1 MESLPL
7 DSPSLVAL
15 VFLLGLKHGF
25 DADHLATIDGL
36 TRFNARS
43 RPRLARLC
51 GSLFSLGHGAVVLA
65 VAVGA
70 SLLSRGWQ
78 APEWLELSGAGISI
92 LFLLG
97 LGVLNLGAVLAAPRD
112 AVVRPLGLKGR
123 WLGRLAEVSHP
134 AGVAL
139 VGALFAL
146 SFDTLSQ
153 AALFAVAG
161 GSGAGGGALRAAGLA
176 GCFVLGML
184 VADGANGF
192 WLAHLLQKTGRAAAR
207 ASRITAIAVGS
218 ASLGVALFGALR
230 WLSPVADEWAD
241 GAGLWIG
248 IGLMLFTLGV
258 CGAALWRRAPAS
270 ASPTLAAAG
279 GSSAS

>member
-1 MESLPL
+1 MDTLPTEW
-7 DSPSLVAL
+7 SAL
-15 VFLLGLKHGF
+15 VGLVFALGLRHGI
-25 DADHLATIDGL
+25 DADHIATIDGL
-36 TRFNARS
+36 TRLAERRRARW
-43 RPRLARLC
+43 C
-51 GSLFSLGHGAVVLA
+51 GTLFALGHGSVVMALVLS
-65 VAVGA
+65 VALG
-70 SLLSRGWQ
+70 SRGWQ
-78 APEWLELSGAGISI
+78 PPAWLAPIGAWVSI
-92 LFLLG
+92 TLLALLG
-97 LGVLNLGAVLAAPRD
+97 AANLRAAWRAAPD
-112 AVVRPLGLKGR
+112 EVVALGGLRGR
-123 WLGRLAEVSHP
+123 WVARLVGSGHP
-134 AGVAL
+134 AAAAG

-146 SFDTLSQ
+146 SFDTVSMGVMF
-153 AALFAVAG
+153 AL
-161 GSGAGGGALRAAGLA
+161 AGLA
-176 GCFVLGML
+176 AGGVAHAALLGGVFAAGM
-184 VADGANGF
+184 AMTDGANGF